1 MTFELL
7 TNKEC
12 VTPKCIRSMYARDQV
27 SNLVLISMIYQRA
40 YVVQLTVY
48 KEQCEWALDVK
59 KIPHEV
65 VIECLALREQR
76 SNIDL
81 VADVTES
88 QLRKVY
94 ISVYLHKCI
103 MK

>member
-1 MTFELL
+1 M
-7 TNKEC
+7 
-12 VTPKCIRSMYARDQV
+12 
-27 SNLVLISMIYQRA
+27 
-40 YVVQLTVY
+40 QLTAY

-94 ISVYLHKCI
+94 LFIYI
-103 MK
+103 NA